1 MFDAQM
7 PEVLAA
13 QVIFWLLL
21 PIVLWAPPKWAV
33 LAWLVM
39 GNLDTTGAGQGS
51 TATLGW
57 INAVKGILLPLYLWW
72 RMRGAPSEIS
82 RTPPAR
88 LWFALMAYAAVAGVW
103 APFPIA
109 AAKLVGNMLGILFTV
124 IVVEK
129 AVRNG
134 LLSSRSLVILVVS
147 SLGLAIVQ
155 TYYYGGASY
164 GFDGVGQPSRFSSFV
179 AAQQYAAFL
188 VAFLAV
194 ILWQRELR
202 FHTRVGLSLAV
213 CLALLLN
220 GSRTWF
226 LGAALVGVVYLFL
239 SFRRV
244 VVATAFGLAT
254 IALFVLLAANLQPS
268 NTSVLDDS
276 EGRIAATLSALIGG
290 NETSHNIGMA
300 NLSFRLS
307 VYEGVLTELRAATP
321 RELFLGH
328 GTSTGGSVV
337 MRVFPHSYHEDTLDP
352 NRAIHDEWLRALY
365 EWGIVGLIAM
375 VGVFATLVAGVI
387 ARYRDP
393 ATRYGAI
400 AVFSFLP
407 AFLLAFSTEN
417 VLAGAG
423 NAITMSM
430 AIVIGML
437 WVNGSKVPTRSYASA

>member
-1 MFDAQM
+1 VFDAQM

-13 QVIFWLLL
+13 QVIFWILL
-21 PIVLWAPPKWAV
+21 PIVLWAPPKWSV

-51 TATLGW
+51 VATLGW

-82 RTPPAR
+82 RTTPAR
-88 LWFALMAYAAVAGVW
+88 LWFALMAYAAFAGLW
-103 APFPIA
+103 APFPVA
-109 AAKLVGNMLGILFTV
+109 AAKLVGNMLGIFLTV
-124 IVVEK
+124 LVIEK
-129 AVRNG
+129 TVRNG
-134 LLSSRSLVILVVS
+134 LLGSRSLVILVVS
-147 SLGLAIVQ
+147 SLVLAIIQ
-155 TYYYGGASY
+155 TYYFGGASY
-164 GFDGVGQPSRFSSFV
+164 GFDGAGQPSRFSSFI

-194 ILWQRELR
+194 VLWQRQLR
-202 FHTRVGLSLAV
+202 LQMRLGLSLAL
-213 CLALLLN
+213 CFALFLN

-226 LGAALVGVVYLFL
+226 LGAALVGVVYLCL

-244 VVATAFGLAT
+244 VAAIAFGLAT
-254 IALFVLLAANLQPS
+254 TALLALLAVNLQPT
-268 NTSVLDDS
+268 NTTILDDS
-276 EGRIAATLSALIGG
+276 ASRIAATLSALVNG
-290 NETSHNIGMA
+290 NDTSHNIGMA

-307 VYEGVLTELRAATP
+307 VYEGVLTELRAATL

-328 GTSTGGSVV
+328 GTSSGATVV
-337 MRVFPHSYHEDTLDP
+337 MRVFPHSYHEDSLDP

-365 EWGIVGLIAM
+365 EWGIVGLTVL
-375 VGVFATLVAGVI
+375 VGMFTALIGGVL
-387 ARYRDP
+387 ARYKDP
-393 ATRYGAI
+393 ATRHGAI

-417 VLAGAG
+417 ILAGAG

-437 WVNGSKVPTRSYASA
+437 WFKGPRVSSHADA

>member
-7 PEVLAA
+7 PEVVAA
-13 QVIFWLLL
+13 QFLFWILL
-21 PIVLWAPPKWAV
+21 PVVLWAPPKWAV

-51 TATLGW
+51 VATVGW

-82 RTPPAR
+82 RTPPVR
-88 LWFALMAYAAVAGVW
+88 LWLALMAYAAIAGLW

-109 AAKLVGNMLGILFTV
+109 AAKLVGNMLGILLTV

-129 AVRNG
+129 TARNG
-134 LLSSRSLVILVVS
+134 LLSTGSLVILVVS

-155 TYYYGGASY
+155 TYYYGGTSY
-164 GFDGVGQPSRFSSFV
+164 GFDGVGQPSRFSSFI

-194 ILWQRELR
+194 VLWQRELR
-202 FHTRVGLSLAV
+202 FHVRFGLSLAL

-226 LGAALVGVVYLFL
+226 LGAGLVSVVYLCL

-244 VVATAFGLAT
+244 VVPVAFGLAT
-254 IALFVLLAANLQPS
+254 VALLILLALNLQPR

-276 EGRIAATLSALIGG
+276 ASRIAATFSALVGG
-290 NETSHNIGMA
+290 NETARNIGMA
-300 NLSFRLS
+300 NMSFRLS
-307 VYEGVLTELRAATP
+307 VYEGVLAELRAATP

-328 GTSTGGSVV
+328 GTSSGGAVV
-337 MRVFPHSYHEDTLDP
+337 MRVFPHSYHEDSLDP

-365 EWGIVGLIAM
+365 EWGIVGLLVM
-375 VGVFATLVAGVI
+375 VGMFATLVAGVI

-393 ATRYGAI
+393 ATRRGAI

-423 NAITMSM
+423 NAMTMSI
-430 AIVIGML
+430 AVVIGML
-437 WVNGSKVPTRSYASA
+437 WINGSRVATRYYAHA